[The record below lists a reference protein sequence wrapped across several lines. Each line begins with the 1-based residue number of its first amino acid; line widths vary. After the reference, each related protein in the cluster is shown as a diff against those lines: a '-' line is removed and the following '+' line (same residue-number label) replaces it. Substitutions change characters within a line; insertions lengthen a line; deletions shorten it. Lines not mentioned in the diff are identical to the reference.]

1 VHIGV
6 RGLMLCATVLVGVLA
21 MAFSQ
26 AAMAQRGGRSH
37 EFVVVFS
44 HGASAKQGR
53 QAVKAAGGR
62 VVRVNRAIGVATV
75 RTTSRRREVR
85 RGRRDQGARFVR
97 RANRTRAIDGVAR
110 NAVIGH
116 APGAGRDRPE
126 WRRLEAEPSGR
137 HRSGGDRPVAG
148 DPLSGEQWDMQMIG
162 ATPSGSYRRQPGGH
176 AVRVGI
182 IDTGIDGDHPDI
194 APNFDRALSR
204 NFTKDNPVEGIDDGP
219 CEHPGCVDPVDEDD
233 DGHGT
238 HVAGMVGAALNGL
251 GIAGVAPKVDLVNI
265 RAGQDSGFFLLKPTL
280 DALTYAGRHGIDVV
294 NMSYFIDPWL
304 FNCAANPADT
314 PRQRAE
320 QRTII
325 RATQRAVDFAR
336 ARGVTLVAAE
346 GNEFT
351 DLGHPTSDDTSPDL
365 GPPPHERTID
375 NSCRTE
381 PTEAGGVI
389 AVSSVGP
396 VNPASSPFPRKAFY
410 SDYGLEQTDVAAPGG
425 DSREFFG
432 TPQFN
437 APENRILG
445 PYPLNVARACGE
457 VDEHGVPNGRSTCE
471 VNQRPGTT
479 ARAVPLERS
488 CGPDRSCGLYQWIQG
503 TSMASP
509 HAVGVA
515 AIIVAEHGRRDRRHG
530 GLTMDPDRV
539 AKILRATATDTP
551 CPPQEPF
558 VYPFDKADPFTATCV
573 GTPEFNGFYGDGI
586 VNAERASL

>member
-1 VHIGV
+1 M
-6 RGLMLCATVLVGVLA
+6 RKLMLCATVLAGVLA

-26 AAMAQRGGRSH
+26 AAAAQRGARSH
-37 EFVVVFS
+37 EFVVVFE

-53 QAVKAAGGR
+53 QAVRAAGGR

-75 RTTSRRREVR
+75 RTTSRR
-85 RGRRDQGARFVR
+85 FVR
-97 RANRTRAIDGVAR
+97 RANRARAIDGVAR
-110 NAVIGH
+110 DAVIGH
-116 APGAGRDRPE
+116 APGAGRDKPE
-126 WRRLEAEPSGR
+126 WRRFESEPSSRRGR
-137 HRSGGDRPVAG
+137 RDGRSRGA
-148 DPLSGEQWDMQMIG
+148 DPLSHEQWDMRLIG
-162 ATPSGSYRRQPGGH
+162 ATPNGSYRRQPGSH

-182 IDTGIDGDHPDI
+182 IDTGIDGNHPDI

-204 NFTKDNPVEGIDDGP
+204 NFTKDNPDPGIDDGP
-219 CEHPGCVDPVDEDD
+219 CEHPSCVDPVDEDD

-238 HVAGMVGAALNGL
+238 HVAGTVGAALNGL
-251 GIAGVAPKVDLVNI
+251 GMAGVAPKVDLVNI
-265 RAGQDSGFFLLKPTL
+265 RAGQDSGFFLLQPTL
-280 DALTYAGRHGIDVV
+280 DALTYAGMHGIDVV

-304 FNCAANPADT
+304 FNCTANPADT
-314 PRQRAE
+314 PEQQQE

-325 RATQRAVDFAR
+325 EATQRAVDFAR
-336 ARGVTLVAAE
+336 ARGVTLVTSE

-351 DLGHPTSDDTSPDL
+351 DLGQPTSDDTSPDF

-375 NSCRTE
+375 NSCLTE
-381 PTEAGGVI
+381 PTEAEGVI
-389 AVSSVGP
+389 AVSSVAP
-396 VNPASSPFPRKAFY
+396 VNRAESPFPRKAFY
-410 SDYGLEQTDVAAPGG
+410 SNYGLEQTDVAAPGG

-432 TPQFN
+432 TPRFN

-457 VDEHGVPNGRSTCE
+457 VDENGVPNGQSTCA

-479 ARAVPLERS
+479 QRAVPLERS
-488 CGPDRSCGLYQWIQG
+488 CGPGGCGLYQWIQG

-530 GLTMDPDRV
+530 GLTMDPDDV
-539 AKILRATATDTP
+539 TKILRATATDTP
-551 CPPQEPF
+551 CPAQEPF
-558 VYPFDKADPFTATCV
+558 HYPFDTTGQFDATCL

-586 VNAERASL
+586 VNAERAGR